1 MEMGKAIWERYKVAL
16 GLIILLVLSAIVS
29 PDFVRPT
36 NIQNVVQRISIIGIL
51 AIGMTFVILSGG
63 IDLSVGSLLAASAC
77 LTAGAIKYYHL
88 PVGIAIM
95 IGLLGGAF
103 FGFLNGIFITKGKMQ
118 PFVITLALMTSARG
132 FAFLYTNGQPITLEP
147 TDVPLII
154 NLGLGKIANV
164 IPVQTL
170 IFAVVA
176 LLAFLML
183 RFTTFGRYVYGLGG
197 NEEAV
202 RLSGVNVE
210 RIKTLIYTV
219 SGLLAGLGGILMVGF
234 QNGLANAN
242 FGLGYELSAIA
253 CVVIGGTSLAGGV
266 GGVGNTVI
274 GTLIIGIL
282 DNILNLKG
290 VGTYIQEMVRGAIII
305 FAVYISKRRE

>member
-1 MEMGKAIWERYKVAL
+1 MKKAVWERYKVAL
-16 GLIILLVLSAIVS
+16 GLIILVILSSLIS
-29 PDFVRPT
+29 SDFIRPT
-36 NIQNVVQRISIIGIL
+36 NIQNVVQRVSIMGIL

-88 PVGIAIM
+88 PIGIAIVV
-95 IGLLGGAF
+95 GLLGGAS
-103 FGFLNGIFITKGKMQ
+103 FGFLNGVFITRGKMQ
-118 PFVITLALMTSARG
+118 PFVITLALMTSVRG

-147 TDVPLII
+147 SEVPLII
-154 NLGLGKIANV
+154 NLGLGKIANA
-164 IPVQTL
+164 IPIQTL
-170 IFAVVA
+170 IFASVA
-176 LLAFLML
+176 LLAFLVL
-183 RFTTFGRYVYGLGG
+183 RFTPFGRYVYGLGG

-202 RLSGVNVE
+202 HLSGVNVD
-210 RIKTLIYTV
+210 RVKVLIYTI
-219 SGLLAGLGGILMVGF
+219 SGLLSGLGGILMVGF

-253 CVVIGGTSLAGGV
+253 CVVIGGTSLAGGI
-266 GGVGNTVI
+266 GGVGSTVI

-290 VGTYIQEMVRGAIII
+290 VGTYVQEIVRGAIII
-305 FAVYISKRRE
+305 FAVYISKRKE

>member
-1 MEMGKAIWERYKVAL
+1 MKKTIWERYRVAL
-16 GLIILLVLSAIVS
+16 GLLILIILSSIIS
-29 PDFVRPT
+29 PDFTRPT
-36 NIQNVVQRISIIGIL
+36 NIQNVVQRISIMGIM

-63 IDLSVGSLLAASAC
+63 IDLSVGSVLAASAC

-88 PVGIAIM
+88 PVAIAIL

-118 PFVITLALMTSARG
+118 PFVITLALMTSVRG

-147 TDVPLII
+147 SEVPLLI
-154 NLGLGKIANV
+154 NLGLGKIGNFL
-164 IPVQTL
+164 PTQTL
-170 IFAVVA
+170 IFILVA
-176 LLAFLML
+176 LLSYILL
-183 RFTTFGRYVYGLGG
+183 RFTSFGRYVYGLGG

-210 RIKTLIYTV
+210 RVKVLIYTL
-219 SGLLAGLGGILMVGF
+219 SGLLSGLGGIMMVGF

-253 CVVIGGTSLAGGV
+253 CVVIGGTSLAGGT

-290 VGTYIQEMVRGAIII
+290 VGTYMQEMIRGAIII
-305 FAVYISKRRE
+305 FAVYISKRKE

>member
-1 MEMGKAIWERYKVAL
+1 MKKTIWERYRVAL
-16 GLIILLVLSAIVS
+16 GLLILIILSSIIS
-29 PDFVRPT
+29 PDFTRPT
-36 NIQNVVQRISIIGIL
+36 NIQNVVQRISIMGIL

-63 IDLSVGSLLAASAC
+63 IDLSVGSVLAASAC

-88 PVGIAIM
+88 PIAIAIL

-118 PFVITLALMTSARG
+118 PFVVTLALMTSVRG

-147 TDVPLII
+147 SEVPLLI
-154 NLGLGKIANV
+154 NLGLGKIGNFL
-164 IPVQTL
+164 PTQTL
-170 IFAVVA
+170 IFILVA
-176 LLAFLML
+176 LLSYILL
-183 RFTTFGRYVYGLGG
+183 RFTSFGRYVYGLGG

-210 RIKTLIYTV
+210 RVKVLIYTL
-219 SGLLAGLGGILMVGF
+219 SGLLSGLGGIMMVGF

-253 CVVIGGTSLAGGV
+253 CVVIGGTSLAGGT

-290 VGTYIQEMVRGAIII
+290 VGTYMQEMIRGAIII
-305 FAVYISKRRE
+305 FAVYISKRKE

>member
-1 MEMGKAIWERYKVAL
+1 MKKTIWERYRVSL
-16 GLIILLVLSAIVS
+16 GLLILIILSSIIS
-29 PDFVRPT
+29 PDFTRPT
-36 NIQNVVQRISIIGIL
+36 NIQNVVQRVSIMGIM
-51 AIGMTFVILSGG
+51 AIGMTFVILGGG
-63 IDLSVGSLLAASAC
+63 IDLSVGSVLAASAC

-88 PVGIAIM
+88 PVAISIL

-118 PFVITLALMTSARG
+118 PFVVTLALMTSVRG

-147 TDVPLII
+147 SEVPLLI
-154 NLGLGKIANV
+154 NLGLGKIGNFL
-164 IPVQTL
+164 PTQTL
-170 IFAVVA
+170 IFIIVS
-176 LLAFLML
+176 LLAYLLL
-183 RFTTFGRYVYGLGG
+183 RFTSFGRYVYGLGG

-210 RIKTLIYTV
+210 RVKVLIYTL
-219 SGLLAGLGGILMVGF
+219 SGLLSGLGGIMMVGF

-253 CVVIGGTSLAGGV
+253 CVVIGGTSLAGGT

-290 VGTYIQEMVRGAIII
+290 VGTYMQEMIRGAIII
-305 FAVYISKRRE
+305 FAVYISKRKE